1 MQEHIERTKTQFDAD
16 FQTVTSTKELEALK
30 IAFLGKKGHLQKLM
44 EGLRAVPREMKPQ
57 MGKYVNDLKVFIES
71 RIAEKATLLAQQE
84 ESEKLAG
91 EKIDITLPGRRGPL
105 SSRHPV
111 AAMIDQM
118 VDIFVEMGFSV
129 QSGPEIETDYYNF
142 EGLNFPPDHPARDMQ
157 DTIYI
162 EPNILMRTQTTA
174 FQLRVMESA
183 KPPLRVI
190 CPGKCYRNESISA
203 RSHVF
208 FHQVDVMYV
217 AENVSLQDLSATIST
232 FIQKLFGREMALRF
246 RPSYFPFVE
255 PGVEV
260 DMQCLLCE
268 GKGCPI
274 CKHSGWLEILGAG
287 MVHPNVFVN
296 AGLDPEKYT
305 GYAAGIGVERLLM
318 LRHGIHD
325 IRLLFENDMRFLS
338 QFPA

>member
-1 MQEHIERTKTQFDAD
+1 MQEHIERIKTKFASDL
-16 FQTVTSTKELEALK
+16 QTVASVKDIEVLK
-30 IAFLGKKGHLQKLM
+30 IEYLGKKGHLQQLM
-44 EGLRAVPREMKPQ
+44 EALRTVPREKKPE
-57 MGKYVNDLKVFIES
+57 MGKLVNDLKVALEGK
-71 RIAEKATLLAQQE
+71 IAEKETCLASAE
-84 ESEKLAG
+84 ESIKLAG
-91 EKIDITLPGRRGPL
+91 EKIDITLPGRGGHI

-111 AAMIDQM
+111 AAMLDEMI
-118 VDIFVEMGFSV
+118 DIFIEMGFSV
-129 QSGPEIETDYYNF
+129 QSAPEIETDYYNF

-174 FQLRVMESA
+174 FQLRVLESA

-208 FHQVDVMYV
+208 FHQIDVLYV
-217 AENVSLQDLSATIST
+217 AEKVSLQDFYATIST
-232 FIQKLFGREMALRF
+232 FIEKLFGKEMNVRF

-260 DMQCLLCE
+260 DMSCLLCG

-274 CKHSGWLEILGAG
+274 CKHSGWLEIMGAG
-287 MVHPNVFVN
+287 MVHPQVFVN

-318 LRHGIHD
+318 LRYGIDD
-325 IRLLFENDMRFLS
+325 IRILFENDMRFLS
-338 QFPA
+338 QFPT